1 MSKELLVFFG
11 GLIINRDAANFVLC
25 CKETEGLVVGGKKI
39 YKEERQL
46 GQAGWSMQAT
56 GWVDDVI
63 IVSQSGA
70 NGLAFLF
77 FSVPNGT
84 ASPGG

>member
-1 MSKELLVFFG
+1 M
-11 GLIINRDAANFVLC
+11 
-25 CKETEGLVVGGKKI
+25 VGGKKI

-77 FSVPNGT
+77 FSVPNET